1 MKKNGLLNPHLCAA
15 VARLGYTQTFAV
27 ADAGLLIPRDVPV
40 IDLALILGVPRF
52 QEVFDAILDEVVVE
66 GATIAH
72 EALGHEPESWVK
84 TGSKRFTRSV
94 MRTSRRRCPVS
105 PSWYGRERR
114 PRIRTLSCVVECRFN
129 TGAAPRSDPDL
140 VLGVWSSRV
149 FTRNREIGRGF
160 GPIAQSVRAPP

>member
-15 VARLGYTQTFAV
+15 VARLGYAQTFAV

-84 TGSKRFTRSV
+84 NRIEEVHTVSHEDLKKTLPSVSFVVRTGETTPHSNV
-94 MRTSRRRCPVS
+94 IVRCGVP
-105 PSWYGRERR
+105 
-114 PRIRTLSCVVECRFN
+114 FN

-140 VLGVWSSRV
+140 VLR
-149 FTRNREIGRGF
+149 
-160 GPIAQSVRAPP
+160 SVIQ